1 MAVASSQIS
10 VGTGTPTALATEGD
24 GESVVVTNLGTG
36 PIYLGSDTVTST
48 TGLQVV
54 ANQVVTVG
62 LGLGDLLYAVSGTGT
77 QSVHVLRTEGTP
89 GGFVNLSG
97 PLSSA
102 SAVIL
107 GSPQYALS
115 IPSTGGP
122 LSLTVP
128 SGATHALM
136 TCDPASPANIR
147 WTWGG
152 TNPSATVGHVLQP
165 GDTYEFDNVAILLF
179 YAEAS
184 GVIAQ
189 VSYRHY

>member
-24 GESVVVTNLGTG
+24 GESVVVTNLGSN
-36 PIYLGSDTVTST
+36 PVFLGNDTVTST

-54 ANQVVTVG
+54 ANQTITVA
-62 LGLGDLLYAVSGTGT
+62 LGVNDLLYAISGTGT
-77 QSVHVLRTEGTP
+77 QTVHVLRTEGP
-89 GGFVNLSG
+89 LGSPVNLSG
-97 PLSSA
+97 PLA
-102 SAVIL
+102 SATAVIV
-107 GSPQYALS
+107 GTAQYALS
-115 IPSTGGP
+115 VPSTGGT

-128 SGATHALM
+128 GGATHALV

-152 TNPSATVGHVLQP
+152 SNPSATVGHVLQP
-165 GDTYEFDNVAILLF
+165 GDTYEFDNLSTLLL